1 MASNRNYIDWPAAVA
16 LGKTTGNE
24 AWNIFGYNTGAGTN
38 LRAMWYRGDTTDYVF
53 PSAAQIMQVK
63 STNAADTMNLLIVG
77 LDANYDRISETV
89 TLAGTSVVST
99 TKEYLRLNAAI
110 ILAGS
115 NAGTID
121 IGDDLA
127 GTPTYYKGIRPGDGR
142 CQDSISTIPRGY
154 QFALYRIDAFSAD
167 STASKP
173 GIFRNYVA
181 NESGRILNV
190 ARTTFFNNMNI
201 QRRIPFVYS
210 EKTDIQFQ
218 LSSIT
223 GSHEMGVF
231 GEGVLHEMDQQD
243 HLNNL
248 EQGF

>member
-1 MASNRNYIDWPAAVA
+1 MAGNDKYINWEAAVA
-16 LGKTTGNE
+16 LGKTSGNE

-210 EKTDIQFQ
+210 GKTDIQFQ

>member
-1 MASNRNYIDWPAAVA
+1 MAGNDKYINWEAAVA
-16 LGKTTGNE
+16 LGKTAGNE
-24 AWNIFGYNTGAGTN
+24 AWNIFGYSTVATGN
-38 LRAMWYRGDTTDYVF
+38 LKAMWYKDANYVF
-53 PSAAQIMQVK
+53 PPAAQIMQVK
-63 STNAADTMNLLIVG
+63 STNAADTMPLLIQG

-99 TKEYLRLNAAI
+99 TKEFLRLNGAI

-121 IGDDLA
+121 IGNDLL

-142 CQDSISTIPRGY
+142 CQDSFSTIPRGY

-167 STASKP
+167 STSSKP

-201 QRRIPFVYS
+201 QRRIPFVYA

-218 LSSIT
+218 CATRS
-223 GSHEMGVF
+223 GSHEIGVF
-231 GEGVLHEMDQQD
+231 GEGVLHEMDNQT
-243 HLNNL
+243 HLNYYSP
-248 EQGF
+248 

>member
-1 MASNRNYIDWPAAVA
+1 MAGNDKYINWEAAVA

-24 AWNIFGYNTGAGTN
+24 AWNIFGYNTDAGTT

-63 STNAADTMNLLIVG
+63 STNAADTMNLLIQG

-99 TKEYLRLNAAI
+99 TKEFLRLNGAI

-121 IGDDLA
+121 IGDDLG

-142 CQDSISTIPRGY
+142 CQDSFSTIPRGY

-181 NESGRILNV
+181 NPAGRILNV

-201 QRRIPFVYS
+201 QRRIPFVYG

>member
-1 MASNRNYIDWPAAVA
+1 MAGNDKHINWEAAVA
-16 LGKTTGNE
+16 LGKTGGNE
-24 AWNIFGYNTGAGTN
+24 AWNIFGYHTAANST
-38 LRAMWYRGDTTDYVF
+38 LSAMWYRTTAYVF
-53 PSAAQIMQVK
+53 PPAAQIMQVK
-63 STNAADTMNLLIVG
+63 SDNAADTMPLLIQG

-89 TLAGTSVVST
+89 TLAGTSVVAT
-99 TKEYLRLNAAI
+99 TKEYLRINGII

-115 NAGTID
+115 NVGTID
-121 IGDDLA
+121 LGDDLA

-142 CQDSISTIPRGY
+142 CQDSFTTIPRGY

-167 STASKP
+167 GTAAKP
-173 GIFRNYVA
+173 GVFRNYVA

-210 EKTDIQFQ
+210 EKTDIQLQ
-218 LSSIT
+218 CSPVSGT
-223 GSHEMGVF
+223 HEMGVF
-231 GEGVLHEMDQQD
+231 AEGVLHEMDGQE

-248 EQGF
+248 ELGF

>member
-1 MASNRNYIDWPAAVA
+1 MAGNDKYINWEAAVA

-24 AWNIFGYNTGAGTN
+24 AWNIFGYSTAATGN
-38 LRAMWYRGDTTDYVF
+38 LKAMWYRATDYVF
-53 PSAAQIMQVK
+53 PPAAQIMQVK
-63 STNAADTMNLLIVG
+63 SDDAADTMNLLISG
-77 LDANYDRISETV
+77 LDANYDRIQEVV
-89 TLAGTSVVST
+89 TLAGTSIVPT
-99 TKEYLRLNAAI
+99 TKEYLRLNLAI
-110 ILAGS
+110 ILSGS

-121 IGDDLA
+121 IGDDLG

-142 CQDSISTIPRGY
+142 CQDGFSTIPRGY

-167 STASKP
+167 SNAAKP

-190 ARTTFFNNMNI
+190 ARTTFFDNMNI
-201 QRRIPFVYS
+201 QRRIPFVYA
-210 EKTDIQFQ
+210 EKTDIQLQ
-218 LSSIT
+218 LSPVT
-223 GSHEMGVF
+223 GTHEMGVF
-231 GEGVLHEMDQQD
+231 AEGVLHEMNQQD

>member
-1 MASNRNYIDWPAAVA
+1 VSNRNYIDWEAAVA
-16 LGKTTGNE
+16 FGKSGGNE
-24 AWNIFGYNTGAGTN
+24 AWNIFGYSTSVSGN
-38 LRAMWYRGDTTDYVF
+38 LKALWYRDIDYVF
-53 PSAAQIMQVK
+53 PPAAQIMQVK
-63 STNAADTMNLLIVG
+63 SDNALDTMDLMIIG
-77 LDANYDRISETV
+77 LDTNYDRIQEVV

-99 TKEYLRLNAAI
+99 TKEFLRLNAAI
-110 ILAGS
+110 ILSGS

-121 IGDDLA
+121 IGNDLG

-142 CQDSISTIPRGY
+142 CQDSFSTIPRGY

-167 STASKP
+167 SSASKP

-181 NESGRILNV
+181 SDTGRILNV

-201 QRRIPFVYS
+201 QRRIPFVYQ
-210 EKTDIQFQ
+210 EKTDIQMQ
-218 LSSIT
+218 CSPVS

-231 GEGVLHEMDQQD
+231 AEGVLHEMDRQA

-248 EQGF
+248 YP

>member
-1 MASNRNYIDWPAAVA
+1 MASNDKYINWEAAVA
-16 LGKTTGNE
+16 LGKSGGNE
-24 AWNIFGYNTGAGTN
+24 AWNIFGYHSSVNGN
-38 LRAMWYRGDTTDYVF
+38 LRALWYRADTTDYVF

-63 STNAADTMNLLIVG
+63 STDAADTMPLLIVG
-77 LDANYDRISETV
+77 LDSNYDRISETV
-89 TLAGTSVVST
+89 TLAGTSVVNT
-99 TKEYLRLNAAI
+99 TKEFLRLNAAV
-110 ILAGS
+110 ILSGS

-127 GTPTYYKGIRPGDGR
+127 GTPTYYKGIRPTDGR
-142 CQDSISTIPRGY
+142 CQDSFSTIPRGY

-173 GIFRNYVA
+173 GIFRNHIES
-181 NESGRILNV
+181 ESGRVLNV

-218 LSSIT
+218 CSSVSGT
-223 GSHEMGVF
+223 HEMGVF
-231 GEGVLHEMDQQD
+231 GEGVLHEMNSQS

-248 EQGF
+248 SP

>member
-1 MASNRNYIDWPAAVA
+1 MASNDKYINWEAAVA
-16 LGKTTGNE
+16 LGKTGGNE
-24 AWNIFGYNTGAGTN
+24 AWNIFGYNTDAGTN

-63 STNAADTMNLLIVG
+63 STDAADTMNLLIIG

-89 TLAGTSVVST
+89 TLAGTSIVST
-99 TKEYLRLNAAI
+99 TKEFLRLNAAI

-121 IGDDLA
+121 IGDDLG
-127 GTPTYYKGIRPGDGR
+127 GTPTYYKGIRPRDGR

-167 STASKP
+167 TTASKP

-201 QRRIPFVYS
+201 QRRIPFVYA

-218 LSSIT
+218 LSSVS

-231 GEGVLHEMDQQD
+231 GEGVLHEMDNQL
-243 HLNNL
+243 HLNNRSP
-248 EQGF
+248 

>member
-218 LSSIT
+218 LSTVT

>member
-1 MASNRNYIDWPAAVA
+1 MAGNRNYIDWPAAVA
-16 LGKTTGNE
+16 LGKTVGNE
-24 AWNIFGYNTGAGTN
+24 AWNIFGYSTAATGD
-38 LRAMWYRGDTTDYVF
+38 LKAMWYRAADYVF
-53 PSAAQIMQVK
+53 PPAAQIMQVK
-63 STNAADTMNLLIVG
+63 STNAADTMNLLIQG

-89 TLAGTSVVST
+89 TLAGTSIVST
-99 TKEYLRLNAAI
+99 TKEFLRLNGAI

-121 IGDDLA
+121 IGDDLG

-142 CQDSISTIPRGY
+142 CQDSFSTIPRGY

-181 NESGRILNV
+181 SDTGRILNV

-210 EKTDIQFQ
+210 EKTDIQLQ
-218 LSSIT
+218 LST
-223 GSHEMGVF
+223 VAGTHEMGVF
-231 GEGVLHEMDQQD
+231 AEGVLHEMDFQTQ
-243 HLNNL
+243 LNNL
-248 EQGF
+248 SG

>member
-1 MASNRNYIDWPAAVA
+1 MASNDKHINWEAAVA
-16 LGKTTGNE
+16 LGKTGGNE
-24 AWNIFGYNTGAGTN
+24 AWNIFGYNTDAGTD

-53 PSAAQIMQVK
+53 PSAAQIMQIK
-63 STNAADTMNLLIVG
+63 STEAADTMNLLIQG

-89 TLAGTSVVST
+89 TLAGTSIVST
-99 TKEYLRLNAAI
+99 TNEYLRLNGAI

-121 IGDDLA
+121 IGDDLG

-142 CQDSISTIPRGY
+142 CQESFSTIPRGY

-167 STASKP
+167 TTASKP

-181 NESGRILNV
+181 NPAGRILNV
-190 ARTTFFNNMNI
+190 ARTTFFNSMNI
-201 QRRIPFVYS
+201 QRRIPFVYQ
-210 EKTDIQFQ
+210 EKTDIQLQ
-218 LSSIT
+218 LAPLSGT
-223 GSHEMGVF
+223 HEMGVF
-231 GEGVLHEMDQQD
+231 AEGVLHEMDQQD

-248 EQGF
+248 QP

>member
-1 MASNRNYIDWPAAVA
+1 MASNDKYINWEAAVA

-38 LRAMWYRGDTTDYVF
+38 LRAMWYRANTTDYVF

-63 STNAADTMNLLIVG
+63 STDAADTMNLLIQG

-99 TKEYLRLNAAI
+99 TKEYLRLNGAI

-142 CQDSISTIPRGY
+142 CQDSFSTIPRGY

-167 STASKP
+167 GTAAKP
-173 GIFRNYVA
+173 AVFRNYVA

-201 QRRIPFVYS
+201 QRRIPFVYA

-231 GEGVLHEMDQQD
+231 GEGVLHEMDNQE

-248 EQGF
+248 DA

>member
-1 MASNRNYIDWPAAVA
+1 MAGNDKYINWEAAVA
-16 LGKTTGNE
+16 LGKSGGNE
-24 AWNIFGYNTGAGTN
+24 AWNIFGYNEDSGTN

-53 PSAAQIMQVK
+53 PPAAQIMQVK
-63 STNAADTMNLLIVG
+63 STNAADTMPLLIQG

-89 TLAGTSVVST
+89 TLAGTSIVST
-99 TKEYLRLNAAI
+99 TKEYLRLNGAI

-121 IGDDLA
+121 IGDDLG

-167 STASKP
+167 GTAAKP
-173 GIFRNYVA
+173 AVFRNYVA
-181 NESGRILNV
+181 NELGRILNV

-201 QRRIPFVYS
+201 QRRIPFVYA

-218 LSSIT
+218 LSSIS

-231 GEGVLHEMDQQD
+231 GEGVLHEMDNQE
-243 HLNNL
+243 HLNNR
-248 EQGF
+248 EQGW

>member
-1 MASNRNYIDWPAAVA
+1 MASNDKHINWEAAVA
-16 LGKTTGNE
+16 LGKTGGNE
-24 AWNIFGYNTGAGTN
+24 AWNIFGYNTSAGTN
-38 LRAMWYRGDTTDYVF
+38 LRAMWYRANTIGYVF

-63 STNAADTMNLLIVG
+63 STDAADTMNLLIQG

-99 TKEYLRLNAAI
+99 TKEFLRINGAI
-110 ILAGS
+110 ILAGT

-142 CQDSISTIPRGY
+142 CQDSFSTIPRGY
-154 QFALYRIDAFSAD
+154 QFMLYRIDAFSAD
-167 STASKP
+167 GTAAKP

-190 ARTTFFNNMNI
+190 ARTGFFNNMNI

-218 LSSIT
+218 CATRSGT
-223 GSHEMGVF
+223 HEIGVF
-231 GEGVLHEMDQQD
+231 GEGVLHEMDNQT
-243 HLNNL
+243 HLNYYSP
-248 EQGF
+248 

>member
-167 STASKP
+167 GTAAKP
-173 GIFRNYVA
+173 AVFRNYVA

-231 GEGVLHEMDQQD
+231 GEGVLHEMNNQE
-243 HLNNL
+243 HLNDL
-248 EQGF
+248 DA

>member
-1 MASNRNYIDWPAAVA
+1 MASNDKHINWEAAVA
-16 LGKTTGNE
+16 LGKTGGNE
-24 AWNIFGYNTGAGTN
+24 AWNIFGYNTDAGTD

-53 PSAAQIMQVK
+53 PSAAQIMQIK
-63 STNAADTMNLLIVG
+63 STEAADTMNLLIQG

-89 TLAGTSVVST
+89 TLAGTSIVST
-99 TKEYLRLNAAI
+99 TNEYLRLNGAI

-121 IGDDLA
+121 IGDDLG

-142 CQDSISTIPRGY
+142 CQESFSTIPRGY

-167 STASKP
+167 TTASKP

-181 NESGRILNV
+181 NPAGRILNV
-190 ARTTFFNNMNI
+190 ARTTFFNHMNI

-218 LSSIT
+218 LKT
-223 GSHEMGVF
+223 VQGSHEMGVF

-248 EQGF
+248 QP

>member
-1 MASNRNYIDWPAAVA
+1 LASNRNYIDWHSAVA
-16 LGKTTGNE
+16 LGKTKGNE
-24 AWNIFGYNTGAGTN
+24 AWNIFGYNEDAGTN
-38 LRAMWYRGDTTDYVF
+38 LRAMWYRANTTDYVF

-63 STNAADTMNLLIVG
+63 STDAADTMNLLIQG

-99 TKEYLRLNAAI
+99 TKEYLRLNGAI

-142 CQDSISTIPRGY
+142 CQDSFSTIPRGY

-167 STASKP
+167 GTAAKP
-173 GIFRNYVA
+173 AVFRNYVA

-201 QRRIPFVYS
+201 QRRIPFVYA

-231 GEGVLHEMDQQD
+231 GEGVLHEMDNQE
-243 HLNNL
+243 HLKNL
-248 EQGF
+248 

>member
-1 MASNRNYIDWPAAVA
+1 MASNDKHINWEAAVA
-16 LGKTTGNE
+16 LGKTGGNE
-24 AWNIFGYNTGAGTN
+24 AWNIFGYNTDAGTN
-38 LRAMWYRGDTTDYVF
+38 LRALWYRGDNTDYVF

-63 STNAADTMNLLIVG
+63 STDAADTMNLLIQG

-99 TKEYLRLNAAI
+99 TKEYLRLNGAI

-142 CQDSISTIPRGY
+142 CQDSFSTIPRGY

-181 NESGRILNV
+181 NSAGRILNV

-218 LSSIT
+218 LSTVT

-231 GEGVLHEMDQQD
+231 GEGVLHEMDFQS

-248 EQGF
+248 QP

>member
-1 MASNRNYIDWPAAVA
+1 MAGNDKYINWEAAVA
-16 LGKTTGNE
+16 LGKTKGNE
-24 AWNIFGYNTGAGTN
+24 AWNIFGYNTAADNT
-38 LRAMWYRGDTTDYVF
+38 LSALWYRTGAYVF
-53 PSAAQIMQVK
+53 PPAAQIMQVK
-63 STNAADTMNLLIVG
+63 STDAADTMNLLIQG

-99 TKEYLRLNAAI
+99 TKEYLRINGII

-115 NAGTID
+115 NVGTID
-121 IGDDLA
+121 LGDDLA

-142 CQDSISTIPRGY
+142 CQDSFTTIPRGY

-167 STASKP
+167 GTAAKP
-173 GIFRNYVA
+173 GVFRNYVA

-210 EKTDIQFQ
+210 EKTDIQLQ
-218 LSSIT
+218 CSPVSGT
-223 GSHEMGVF
+223 HEMGVF
-231 GEGVLHEMDQQD
+231 AEGVLHEMNQQD
-243 HLNNL
+243 HLNKL

>member
-1 MASNRNYIDWPAAVA
+1 MAGNDKYINWEAAVA

-24 AWNIFGYNTGAGTN
+24 AWNIFGYSTAATGD
-38 LRAMWYRGDTTDYVF
+38 LKAMWYKAADYVF

-63 STNAADTMNLLIVG
+63 SDDAADTMNLLIQG

-99 TKEYLRLNAAI
+99 TKEYLRLNGAI

-142 CQDSISTIPRGY
+142 CQDGFSTIPRGY

-167 STASKP
+167 SNAGKP

-181 NESGRILNV
+181 NDTGRILNV
-190 ARTTFFNNMNI
+190 ARTTFFNTMNI
-201 QRRIPFVYS
+201 QRRIPFVYQ
-210 EKTDIQFQ
+210 EKTDIQLQ
-218 LSSIT
+218 LAPLSGT
-223 GSHEMGVF
+223 HEMGVF
-231 GEGVLHEMDQQD
+231 AEGVLHEMDQQD